1 MCADKCDLEKKSCV
15 DSDEVTTINSCIM
28 DCARLFDT
36 GMKKC
41 VSQVSAT
48 ARSTFGN
55 NLDSCSIKASSK
67 MDVCKDDCIGIE
79 DYKLNGWKFPDDM
92 EEVQEK
98 FFAYKNLAYEDWIF
112 VWAFDIPRR
121 IDLFFVVVISQS
133 IFSQE
138 VDEDEDN
145 MGGNSRSTMFEITCT
160 VKKNEKITKT
170 TMKAKRS
177 HLAWIFLAFFPFKKN
192 LSLQLRS
199 QYPGHNWDPS
209 LRTTWV

>member
-1 MCADKCDLEKKSCV
+1 MLSLASVAKAQDLAGAYQSCNDKRDLCHLNCVVPKQRTDVELAWPINQPMTKLEVAMCADKCDLEKKSCV

-98 FFAYKNLAYEDWIF
+98 FFAYKNLAYED
-112 VWAFDIPRR
+112 
-121 IDLFFVVVISQS
+121 
-133 IFSQE
+133 
-138 VDEDEDN
+138 
-145 MGGNSRSTMFEITCT
+145 
-160 VKKNEKITKT
+160 
-170 TMKAKRS
+170 
-177 HLAWIFLAFFPFKKN
+177 
-192 LSLQLRS
+192 
-199 QYPGHNWDPS
+199 
-209 LRTTWV
+209 